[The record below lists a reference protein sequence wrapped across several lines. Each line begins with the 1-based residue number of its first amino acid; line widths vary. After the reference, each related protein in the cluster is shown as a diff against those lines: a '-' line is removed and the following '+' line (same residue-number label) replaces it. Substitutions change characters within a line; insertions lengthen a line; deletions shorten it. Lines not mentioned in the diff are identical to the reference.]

1 MKPIRRNHPQE
12 LDAKRAQERE
22 SVAAWE
28 THWRTQEKQLKIAVE
43 DGRQRNQAM
52 QAKLGALEARLQGAF
67 EEIEKL
73 RGAAGAASEKAGQL
87 EKELEEERQAY
98 RELEEEK
105 VADRQVGAWVALC
118 DSLFFQERGFVV
130 DNVCDMARS

>member
-1 MKPIRRNHPQE
+1 M
-12 LDAKRAQERE
+12 
-22 SVAAWE
+22 AAWE